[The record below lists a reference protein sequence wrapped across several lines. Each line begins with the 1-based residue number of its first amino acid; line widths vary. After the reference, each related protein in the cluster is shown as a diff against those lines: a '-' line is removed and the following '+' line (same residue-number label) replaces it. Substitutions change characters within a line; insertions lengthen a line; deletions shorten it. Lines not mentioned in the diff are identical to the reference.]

1 MKIYIPFQFTTLN
14 DYINAERTNK
24 FKASTIKRKE
34 TEIARLHF
42 IGKKF
47 QTPLELK
54 FKWFV
59 ATLGRDLDN
68 LGFCCKYIL
77 DGMVKAKCIQNDN
90 LNHVV
95 KITHEFEKSKKI
107 GVEIEIEQL
116 KNV

>member
-24 FKASTIKRKE
+24 FKGAKIKRE
-34 TEIARLHF
+34 QTEIARLHF

-47 QTPLELK
+47 KSPLQVK
-54 FKWFV
+54 FTWFV

-77 DGMVKAKCIQNDN
+77 DGAVRAKAIKGDN
-90 LNHVV
+90 LNNIVR
-95 KITHEFEKSKKI
+95 ITHEFKKCDKV
-107 GVEIEIEQL
+107 GVEIEFVEL
-116 KNV
+116 NN